1 MTFSETQ
8 KILFA
13 INVAYPNYKPQADPA
28 EVVKLWAAML
38 KEYPYSK
45 VSAALETFIRTDASG
60 FAPSISQIINIIHM
74 SDFDTDMTAEEAWTL
89 VNKAIQN
96 SVYHAEEEF
105 AKLPESVKRAV
116 GSAEN
121 LRTLAQTDIE
131 TIQSVEKSHFIR
143 TYNGVIRQ
151 EKIKRKIPD
160 PVKQALGMNQKP
172 KPIEE
177 KKPDQLKLAAEPK
190 PIQQKL
196 PDWLLDWC
204 ARNDRKEG
212 MR

>member
-38 KEYPYSK
+38 KEYPYTK
-45 VSAALETFIRTDASG
+45 VSAALETFIRTDVSG

-74 SDFDTDMTAEEAWTL
+74 HDFDTDMTAEEAWTL

-96 SVYHAEEEF
+96 GTYHAEEEF
-105 AKLPESVKRAV
+105 AKLPEAVKRAV

-143 TYNGVIRQ
+143 AYNGAINQ
-151 EKIKRKIPD
+151 ERIKRMIPD
-160 PVKQALGMNQKP
+160 PVKQILGMNQGP
-172 KPIEE
+172 KPIEV
-177 KKPDQLKLAAEPK
+177 KKYEPPKLAAESDPGRSD
-190 PIQQKL
+190 L
-196 PDWLLDWC
+196 PDWLRDWC
-204 ARNDRKEG
+204 ARNGRKEG
-212 MR
+212 MK